1 MIKIIGIDP
10 GLSSTGVGIV
20 VGRGLK
26 IMQYSFGSIST
37 SKNRTLQERLNHIY
51 TKLLSLLENEKP
63 DIMIIEDVFSLEK
76 YPKSGI
82 NLGKVTGV
90 ILLSAYRTGISA
102 TEVAVREVKHVLTG
116 NGNAGKEQLELTV
129 RRLLKSENPIRPYHA
144 SDAIALALLGLFRY
158 NSNQPDKSRRS
169 DNKTEDLNMK
179 TVRRKIS

>member
-20 VGRGLK
+20 SGRGLK
-26 IMQYSFGSIST
+26 IMQYSFGSITT
-37 SKNRTLQERLNHIY
+37 SKNRTLQERLDHIY

-63 DIMIIEDVFSLEK
+63 DVMMIEDVFSLEK

-82 NLGKVTGV
+82 NLGKATGV
-90 ILLSAYRTGISA
+90 ILLSAYKAGVSA

-116 NGNAGKEQLELTV
+116 NGNAGKEKLELTV
-129 RRLLKSENPIRPYHA
+129 RRLLKSENPIRSYHA

-158 NSNQPDKSRRS
+158 NN
-169 DNKTEDLNMK
+169 NMK
-179 TVRRKIS
+179 I

>member
-20 VGRGLK
+20 SGRGLK
-26 IMQYSFGSIST
+26 IMQYSFGSITT
-37 SKNRTLQERLNHIY
+37 SKNRTLQERLDHIY

-63 DIMIIEDVFSLEK
+63 DVMMIEDVFSLEK

-82 NLGKVTGV
+82 NLGKATGV
-90 ILLSAYRTGISA
+90 ILLSAYKAGVSA

-116 NGNAGKEQLELTV
+116 NGNAGKEHLELTV
-129 RRLLKSENPIRPYHA
+129 RRLLKSENPIRSYHA

-158 NSNQPDKSRRS
+158 NN
-169 DNKTEDLNMK
+169 NMK
-179 TVRRKIS
+179 I

>member
-10 GLSSTGVGIV
+10 GLSSTGVGII

-26 IMQYSFGSIST
+26 IMQYSFGSITT
-37 SKNRTLQERLNHIY
+37 SKNHTLPERLNHIY
-51 TKLLSLLENEKP
+51 SKLLSLLENEKP
-63 DIMIIEDVFSLEK
+63 DIMIIEDIFSLEK

-90 ILLSAYRTGISA
+90 ILLSAYRAGISA

-129 RRLLKSENPIRPYHA
+129 RRFLKSENPIRPYHA
-144 SDAIALALLGLFRY
+144 SDAIALALLGLFRH
-158 NSNQPDKSRRS
+158 NSSQAGRP
-169 DNKTEDLNMK
+169 
-179 TVRRKIS
+179 